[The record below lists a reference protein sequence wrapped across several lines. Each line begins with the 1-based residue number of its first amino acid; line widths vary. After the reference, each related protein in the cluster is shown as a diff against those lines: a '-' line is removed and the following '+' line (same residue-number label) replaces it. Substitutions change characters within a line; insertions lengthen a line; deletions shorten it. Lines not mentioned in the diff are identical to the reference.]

1 MHFLKKILDFY
12 IFSNI
17 HVALAGFSLTKITLY
32 KFGIYDNL
40 VPIFV
45 GLSIV
50 ISYNFIRFLEI
61 KIDRLNWFKSWFFE
75 HKYYLLLLSVLSAFL
90 LGYITFFSSFN
101 LNSIVI
107 LFPFAFMTVFYVVPL
122 FKSKKDEISFR
133 NFPSIKIV
141 SIAIAWAGVTV
152 FFPLYEANFDFNFDV
167 YNEFLQRFLIL
178 VAITLPFDIRD
189 VTIDPK
195 TLRTIPQVLGVQKSK
210 IVGYGLL
217 LIAVLLEFLKENF
230 SISEMYV
237 LVIVSVV
244 IALFLRFLSPKK
256 TRYYTSFWVEAIPIV
271 WLVLIVLFLKN

>member
-1 MHFLKKILDFY
+1 MQFFKKILDFY

-32 KFGIYDNL
+32 KFGIYDDL

-61 KIDRLNWFKSWFFE
+61 KTDRLNWFKNWFFE
-75 HKYYLLLLSVLSAFL
+75 HKYYLLLLSVLSTVL
-90 LGYITFFSSFN
+90 LGYIAFFSSFN

-133 NFPSIKIV
+133 NFPAIKIV
-141 SIAIAWAGVTV
+141 SIAVSWAGVTV
-152 FFPLYEANFDFNFDV
+152 FFPLYETNFDFNFDV

-189 VTIDPK
+189 VTID
-195 TLRTIPQVLGVQKSK
+195 
-210 IVGYGLL
+210 
-217 LIAVLLEFLKENF
+217 
-230 SISEMYV
+230 
-237 LVIVSVV
+237 
-244 IALFLRFLSPKK
+244 
-256 TRYYTSFWVEAIPIV
+256 
-271 WLVLIVLFLKN
+271 